1 MIDDFDSV
9 FAARLEKW
17 ILHELD
23 GDAQNDGLL
32 RMILASQDWETF
44 VRTKGIIYAYDE
56 VLKKMANLAR
66 EMNEPEKRRSA

>member
-1 MIDDFDSV
+1 MINDFDSV

-32 RMILASQDWETF
+32 RVILASQDWEMF
-44 VRTKGIIYAYDE
+44 LRTRSVIFAYEE
-56 VLKKMANLAR
+56 VLKEMRSLIRK
-66 EMNEPEKRRSA
+66 MNEPERRSA

>member
-1 MIDDFDSV
+1 MDSFDSV
-9 FAARLEKW
+9 FAARLEKE
-17 ILHELD
+17 ILRELH

>member
-32 RMILASQDWETF
+32 RVILASQDWEMF
-44 VRTKGIIYAYDE
+44 LRTRSIIFAYEE
-56 VLKKMANLAR
+56 VLKEMRSLIRK
-66 EMNEPEKRRSA
+66 MNEPERRSA

>member
-1 MIDDFDSV
+1 MINDFDSV

-32 RMILASQDWETF
+32 RVILASQDWEMF
-44 VRTKGIIYAYDE
+44 LRTRSTIFAYEE
-56 VLKKMANLAR
+56 VLKEMRSLIRK
-66 EMNEPEKRRSA
+66 MNEPERRSA

>member
-32 RMILASQDWETF
+32 RVILASQDWEMF
-44 VRTKGIIYAYDE
+44 LRTRSVIFAYEE
-56 VLKKMANLAR
+56 VLKEMRSLIRK
-66 EMNEPEKRRSA
+66 MNEPERRSA